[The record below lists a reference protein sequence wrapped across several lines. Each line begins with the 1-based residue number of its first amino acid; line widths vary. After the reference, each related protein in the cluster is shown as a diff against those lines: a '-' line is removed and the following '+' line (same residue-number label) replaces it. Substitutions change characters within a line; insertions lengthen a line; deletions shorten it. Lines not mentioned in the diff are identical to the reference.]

1 MTSPQVARLLIGK
14 ERTSLDSYYAHT
26 RLPTIN
32 DSRSSWDFRFTN
44 KEEELKKTL
53 EELMEPEETTF
64 RPSRS
69 VTSSAQTILP
79 KSEQSLNRHTHT
91 PSDPAK
97 ARSRNTSPASHRTH
111 VLKQLIHHL
120 ETDAYHL
127 IESQAPREA
136 LDLLLRAQQSINAV
150 YYRHHPQHVYG

>member
-1 MTSPQVARLLIGK
+1 MTSPQATRLLTGK

-69 VTSSAQTILP
+69 VTSSVQTIPP
-79 KSEQSLNRHTHT
+79 KSEPLNHHIPT

-97 ARSRNTSPASHRTH
+97 SRSRNTSPGSHRTH

-150 YYRHHPQHVYG
+150 YCRHHPQHVYD

>member
-1 MTSPQVARLLIGK
+1 MTSSQASRLPAGQ

-32 DSRSSWDFRFTN
+32 DSWDFRFTN
-44 KEEELKKTL
+44 KEEDLKKTL

-64 RPSRS
+64 RPARS
-69 VTSSAQTILP
+69 TSSAQSIRLP
-79 KSEQSLNRHTHT
+79 SRHTPTPSEQG
-91 PSDPAK
+91 K
-97 ARSRNTSPASHRTH
+97 ARSKQTSPSSHRTH

-120 ETDAYHL
+120 ETDAFQL
-127 IESQAPREA
+127 IESQSPREA

-150 YYRHHPQHVYG
+150 YYRHHPQHVYD